1 MEFLN
6 IVFFFTKLF
15 FIDDSTRVILKN
27 GPTGDY
33 INASYINMEIPN
45 SDLVLTYIAT
55 QGKIVV
61 FFNIKNIYIIII
73 LSRKNHFNLYIV

>member
-1 MEFLN
+1 M
-6 IVFFFTKLF
+6 
-15 FIDDSTRVILKN
+15 ILKN

-55 QGKIVV
+55 QGNIVV
-61 FFNIKNIYIIII
+61 LFNIYINNVYNI
-73 LSRKNHFNLYIV
+73 HCFNDDS